1 MSAYLIA
8 EIDITD
14 PAAYE
19 DYRKQVPAV
28 IARYG
33 GKYIV
38 RGGKVEPL
46 EGGWSPRRVAVV
58 EFPSMERALEFYR
71 SPEYAPLVK
80 IRQKASR
87 GKLLIVEGL

>member
-1 MSAYLIA
+1 MSAYVIA

-19 DYRKQVPAV
+19 DYRRRVPEV

-38 RGGKVEPL
+38 RGGKVEAL
-46 EGGWSPRRVAVV
+46 EGGGRPSASP
-58 EFPSMERALEFYR
+58 
-71 SPEYAPLVK
+71 
-80 IRQKASR
+80 
-87 GKLLIVEGL
+87 

>member
-19 DYRKQVPAV
+19 EYRRQVPGV

-38 RGGKVEPL
+38 RGGKLEPL
-46 EGGWSPRRVAVV
+46 EGGWSPGRIAVV
-58 EFPSMERALEFYR
+58 EFPSMEQALKFYR
-71 SPEYAPLVK
+71 SPEYASLLK